1 MNDMYMH
8 KYHKYKTKYL
18 ELQDE
23 LQGGDSGGSGKRR
36 SIPSP
41 PSYPPPPPPRSPRA
55 PRPTMVRGDE
65 NYDRAN
71 RRAYRDLTKR
81 NAKKFSDEE
90 LASVRNAGQSEQTG
104 QIGQRA
110 RQHREGM
117 MFSDKDLELIRMG
130 VDPSRIRSGP
140 SVDSRPD
147 PSTETAESAESAE
160 PSRNGSTQT
169 KDEEEEKQKKQ
180 LIGSFNELSAKAANF
195 IDSID
200 CCADSLENAKRTKK
214 IDNEQRDFY
223 SGFIDVL
230 RAASKGLKEIYD
242 KHDPQ
247 NEIEIGNMNLTA
259 VNLNAHLNKHYA
271 TMMFEIIGII
281 NSIIDQL
288 RYLVNNDK
296 SYYKLTFVYAKRNQ
310 KNECQRTS
318 ESMRDCVATS
328 VGAQG
333 ALRFKML
340 FEDIVKRVPNGIK
353 VDVAENLLKS
363 FELASERFDDVMG
376 DVAELNNY
384 DVRIDQG
391 TRFKRA
397 SVSKEMDA
405 ATKKRLEERLTSAV
419 DDIKREFDAQ
429 EIRIDPTV
437 LGSIDTGM
445 DAIMR
450 IVQDL

>member
-1 MNDMYMH
+1 MYMH

-23 LQGGDSGGSGKRR
+23 LQGGDGSGEKRR
-36 SIPSP
+36 SIPPP
-41 PSYPPPPPPRSPRA
+41 PSYPPPPPPRP
-55 PRPTMVRGDE
+55 PRPTMVRGD
-65 NYDRAN
+65 AN
-71 RRAYRDLTKR
+71 HGRGNRDLTKR
-81 NAKKFSDEE
+81 NAKRFSDEE
-90 LASVRNAGQSEQTG
+90 LASVRDAMQSGQSEQSE
-104 QIGQRA
+104 QRA

-130 VDPSRIRSGP
+130 ADPSRVRPGS
-140 SVDSRPD
+140 STESRTETRPD
-147 PSTETAESAESAE
+147 PSIETAESAEPSGDGSAQIK
-160 PSRNGSTQT
+160 G
-169 KDEEEEKQKKQ
+169 KDEEVEKQKKQ
-180 LIGSFNELSAKAANF
+180 LIGLFNELSMKTANF

-200 CCADSLENAKRTKK
+200 CCANSLENAKQTKK
-214 IDNEQRDFY
+214 IDDEQRAFY

-230 RAASKGLKEIYD
+230 RAANKGLKEIYD

-247 NEIEIGNMNLTA
+247 NETEIGNMNLTT

-281 NSIIDQL
+281 NSVIDQL

-310 KNECQRTS
+310 KNECQRMS
-318 ESMRDCVATS
+318 ESMRDCVAIS

-363 FELASERFDDVMG
+363 FELASKRFDDVMG

-419 DDIKREFDAQ
+419 DDIKREFDIQ
-429 EIRIDPTV
+429 GIQIDPTT
-437 LGSIDTGM
+437 LGSIDTGTNT
-445 DAIMR
+445 IMR
-450 IVQDL
+450 IIQDL